1 MVVLR
6 QKGCVHAKVV
16 VLGPNLFYS
25 DKIVVFD
32 QKLLHSYK
40 VFVFG

>member
-6 QKGCVHAKVV
+6 QRGFVHAKVV
-16 VLGPNLFYS
+16 VLGPNSFYS

-32 QKLLHSYK
+32 QKYFSK
-40 VFVFG
+40 MVVFR